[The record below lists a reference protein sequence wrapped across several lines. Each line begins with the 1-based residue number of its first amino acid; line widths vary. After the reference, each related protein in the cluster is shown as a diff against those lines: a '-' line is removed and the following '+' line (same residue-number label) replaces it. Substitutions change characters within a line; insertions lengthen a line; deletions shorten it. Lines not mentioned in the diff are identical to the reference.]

1 VFVGVD
7 VELSVSQ
14 PDGSVF
20 ADCAAV
26 PDCGAGVTGDSGVAV
41 PGGPAT
47 LGDDTEAVFVGELV
61 ELELLEDAVDF
72 GNDVPVNG
80 SENGRPESGV
90 GPLNKEGI
98 GVGS

>member
-1 VFVGVD
+1 VVGVD
-7 VELSVSQ
+7 VGLSVSQ
-14 PDGSVF
+14 PDGSAF

-26 PDCGAGVTGDSGVAV
+26 PGCGGGPPADSGVAV
-41 PGGPAT
+41 CGGPAT
-47 LGDDTEAVFVGELV
+47 WGDDTEAACVGELA
-61 ELELLEDAVDF
+61 ELEVLEDAVDF
-72 GNDVPVNG
+72 GNDVLVNG